1 VTIWESRLLYVF
13 AFVFHLSKVFF
24 CFARRIKEVVVD
36 LFSPMETRN
45 LRILSD
51 EREWALVL
59 CDKSNEFL
67 YFCVRYVS
75 RVKQIS

>member
-13 AFVFHLSKVFF
+13 VVVFHLSKVFF
-24 CFARRIKEVVVD
+24 FFARRIKEVVVD

-51 EREWALVL
+51 EREWAFCLVR
-59 CDKSNEFL
+59 D
-67 YFCVRYVS
+67 
-75 RVKQIS
+75 